1 MEPLED
7 ALRCSWLES
16 SMLMS
21 SWSSKALGI
30 CKELCFVSL
39 KLPPTGS
46 HSKRVSLNAL
56 NVANY
61 FANLIA
67 FSAPGRTHIG
77 LSPGEYH
84 HLHHKRECARPSPA
98 VGICTYEKLD
108 FLERRRES
116 LSRLH
121 YHARIQPESY
131 GAVSM
136 CRSLWIIPKSFPIG
150 FHVTPICRTISS
162 SFLHR
167 PETACD
173 SRSRQAMV
181 DHHNFHAATPPSLL
195 NMFSHT
201 HDRFVFALSQLASGC
216 GEQTLRPLCGAL

>member
-1 MEPLED
+1 MHFLLLDEPTS
-7 ALRCSWLES
+7 AS
-16 SMLMS
+16 
-21 SWSSKALGI
+21 AQANTII
-30 CKELCFVSL
+30 CIIN
-39 KLPPTGS
+39 G
-46 HSKRVSLNAL
+46 NAL
-56 NVANY
+56 V
-61 FANLIA
+61 
-67 FSAPGRTHIG
+67 
-77 LSPGEYH
+77 
-84 HLHHKRECARPSPA
+84 PSPA

-216 GEQTLRPLCGAL
+216 GEQTLRPVWRTLSIFELLTQCTISHSRMICSRGSEREREANERSQHGVGWDGRFLTLRSAVADWLEQSDLA